1 MTSTDNQKPLPT
13 RRQALTPLL
22 SYPTVNVAWMGEN
35 EVAANTST
43 TDKRLDD
50 LRDDMKDMRADIRQI
65 RNWLFAGG
73 IAIVATLI
81 ATLLNIFIG
90 S

>member
-1 MTSTDNQKPLPT
+1 M
-13 RRQALTPLL
+13 
-22 SYPTVNVAWMGEN
+22 
-35 EVAANTST
+35 AAETNP

-50 LRDDMKDMRADIRQI
+50 FREDVNQRLDAMQSDVRQI

-73 IAIVATLI
+73 IAVVATLI
-81 ATLLNIFIG
+81 ATLVNIFIG

>member
-1 MTSTDNQKPLPT
+1 MDTETNP
-13 RRQALTPLL
+13 
-22 SYPTVNVAWMGEN
+22 
-35 EVAANTST
+35 

-50 LRDDMKDMRADIRQI
+50 MLEDMRDMRADIRQI

-73 IAIVATLI
+73 IAVVATLI
-81 ATLLNIFIG
+81 ATLVNIFVG

>member
-1 MTSTDNQKPLPT
+1 M
-13 RRQALTPLL
+13 
-22 SYPTVNVAWMGEN
+22 
-35 EVAANTST
+35 AANMTP

-50 LRDDMKDMRADIRQI
+50 LREDIRDIRADIRQI

>member
-1 MTSTDNQKPLPT
+1 MAINSSP
-13 RRQALTPLL
+13 
-22 SYPTVNVAWMGEN
+22 
-35 EVAANTST
+35 

-50 LRDDMKDMRADIRQI
+50 LREDMKDMRADIRQI

>member
-1 MTSTDNQKPLPT
+1 M
-13 RRQALTPLL
+13 
-22 SYPTVNVAWMGEN
+22 V
-35 EVAANTST
+35 ANTTT

-50 LRDDMKDMRADIRQI
+50 LREDVNKRLNDLREDIHDIRADIRQI
-65 RNWLFAGG
+65 RNWMFAVG
-73 IAIVATLI
+73 IAAFATLTATLV

>member
-1 MTSTDNQKPLPT
+1 MAT
-13 RRQALTPLL
+13 
-22 SYPTVNVAWMGEN
+22 
-35 EVAANTST
+35 NTST
-43 TDKRLDD
+43 TDKRIDDLLDD
-50 LRDDMKDMRADIRQI
+50 VNSQLHAIRADIRQI

-73 IAIVATLI
+73 IALVATLI

>member
-1 MTSTDNQKPLPT
+1 MSGMVTEST
-13 RRQALTPLL
+13 
-22 SYPTVNVAWMGEN
+22 
-35 EVAANTST
+35 T

-50 LRDDMKDMRADIRQI
+50 LREDMRDMRADIRQI

-73 IAIVATLI
+73 IALVATLI

>member
-1 MTSTDNQKPLPT
+1 MAT
-13 RRQALTPLL
+13 
-22 SYPTVNVAWMGEN
+22 G
-35 EVAANTST
+35 TST
-43 TDKRLDD
+43 TDKRLGD
-50 LRDDMKDMRADIRQI
+50 LREDMRDMRADIRQI

-73 IAIVATLI
+73 IALVATLI

>member
-1 MTSTDNQKPLPT
+1 MAT
-13 RRQALTPLL
+13 
-22 SYPTVNVAWMGEN
+22 
-35 EVAANTST
+35 NTST
-43 TDKRLDD
+43 TDKRIDD
-50 LRDDMKDMRADIRQI
+50 LRDDVNNQLDAIRADIRQI

-73 IAIVATLI
+73 IALVATLI

>member
-1 MTSTDNQKPLPT
+1 M
-13 RRQALTPLL
+13 
-22 SYPTVNVAWMGEN
+22 VAN
-35 EVAANTST
+35 APT
-43 TDKRLDD
+43 TDKRIDD
-50 LRDDMKDMRADIRQI
+50 LRDDVNNQLDAIRADIRQI

-73 IAIVATLI
+73 IALVATLI

>member
-1 MTSTDNQKPLPT
+1 MAT
-13 RRQALTPLL
+13 
-22 SYPTVNVAWMGEN
+22 
-35 EVAANTST
+35 NTST
-43 TDKRLDD
+43 TDKRIDD
-50 LRDDMKDMRADIRQI
+50 LRDDVNNQLDAMRADIRQI

-73 IAIVATLI
+73 IALVATLV

>member
-1 MTSTDNQKPLPT
+1 MATETT
-13 RRQALTPLL
+13 
-22 SYPTVNVAWMGEN
+22 
-35 EVAANTST
+35 T

-50 LRDDMKDMRADIRQI
+50 LREDVNRQMDATRDDVNRRIDAMRDDFSGQMDAMRADIRQI
-65 RNWLFAGG
+65 RNWMFAGG
-73 IAIVATLI
+73 IGLVATLI

>member
-1 MTSTDNQKPLPT
+1 MSGMATEST
-13 RRQALTPLL
+13 
-22 SYPTVNVAWMGEN
+22 
-35 EVAANTST
+35 T

-50 LRDDMKDMRADIRQI
+50 LREDMRDMRADIRQI

-73 IAIVATLI
+73 IALVATLI

-90 S
+90 L

>member
-1 MTSTDNQKPLPT
+1 MTT
-13 RRQALTPLL
+13 
-22 SYPTVNVAWMGEN
+22 
-35 EVAANTST
+35 NTT

-50 LRDDMKDMRADIRQI
+50 FREDVNQRLDAMQADIRQI

-73 IAIVATLI
+73 IALVATLI

-90 S
+90 

>member
-1 MTSTDNQKPLPT
+1 MYNIGLMSGMVTEST
-13 RRQALTPLL
+13 
-22 SYPTVNVAWMGEN
+22 
-35 EVAANTST
+35 T

-50 LRDDMKDMRADIRQI
+50 LREDMRDMRADIRQI

-73 IAIVATLI
+73 IALVATLI

>member
-1 MTSTDNQKPLPT
+1 MAT
-13 RRQALTPLL
+13 
-22 SYPTVNVAWMGEN
+22 
-35 EVAANTST
+35 NTST

-50 LRDDMKDMRADIRQI
+50 LREDMKDMRADIRQI

-73 IAIVATLI
+73 IALVATLI

>member
-1 MTSTDNQKPLPT
+1 M
-13 RRQALTPLL
+13 
-22 SYPTVNVAWMGEN
+22 
-35 EVAANTST
+35 AANAPTA
-43 TDKRLDD
+43 DKRIDD
-50 LRDDMKDMRADIRQI
+50 LRDDVNNQLDAIRADIRQI

-73 IAIVATLI
+73 IALVATLI

>member
-1 MTSTDNQKPLPT
+1 MFDNLDVADIVTIPWMYNIALMSGMVTEST
-13 RRQALTPLL
+13 
-22 SYPTVNVAWMGEN
+22 
-35 EVAANTST
+35 T

-50 LRDDMKDMRADIRQI
+50 LREDMRDMRADIRQI

-73 IAIVATLI
+73 IALVATLI

>member
-1 MTSTDNQKPLPT
+1 M
-13 RRQALTPLL
+13 
-22 SYPTVNVAWMGEN
+22 V
-35 EVAANTST
+35 ANTTT

-50 LRDDMKDMRADIRQI
+50 LREDVNNRLDAMQSDIRQI
-65 RNWLFAGG
+65 RNWLFTGG
-73 IAIVATLI
+73 ITIVAALIATLV

>member
-1 MTSTDNQKPLPT
+1 M
-13 RRQALTPLL
+13 
-22 SYPTVNVAWMGEN
+22 V
-35 EVAANTST
+35 ANTTT

-50 LRDDMKDMRADIRQI
+50 LREDVNKRLDDLREDIHDIRADIRQM

-73 IAIVATLI
+73 IAVVATLA